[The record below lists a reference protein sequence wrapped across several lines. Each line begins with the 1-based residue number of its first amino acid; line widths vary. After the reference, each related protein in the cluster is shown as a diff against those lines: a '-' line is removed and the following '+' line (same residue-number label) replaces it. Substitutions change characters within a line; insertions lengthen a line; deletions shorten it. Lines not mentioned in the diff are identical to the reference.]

1 LFLLQFT
8 VFFIE
13 MPWANVYPPITPE
26 RAAEIRAR
34 IERDIDFDL
43 VNWECELRE
52 QNAFVNQGKNWVG
65 EVTADIKT
73 EQSGA
78 SRALENG
85 LSP

>member
-1 LFLLQFT
+1 ML
-8 VFFIE
+8 FIE
-13 MPWANVYPPITPE
+13 MPWASEYLPITQE

-34 IERDIDFDL
+34 IERDIDREIVL
-43 VNWECELRE
+43 WERELRE

-78 SRALENG
+78 TGTFKRG

>member
-1 LFLLQFT
+1 LFLLQIT

-13 MPWANVYPPITPE
+13 MPWASEYPPITPE

-34 IERDIDFDL
+34 IERDIDL
-43 VNWECELRE
+43 EIVNYERELRE

-65 EVTADIKT
+65 EVTKDIKT

-78 SRALENG
+78 NKTFEKG